1 MEGVVKKIDEKYR
14 KRIMTLTV
22 GNQVQNQ
29 IKSLTNQKRLEDYR
43 LDVPPNAD
51 SSERLPARGERGSTI
66 SYTGQQMSQI
76 ATPNSNMS
84 VSINKSSGAHASRK
98 DPRKL
103 QETVLQPNN
112 QSIAIRNS
120 IIQKIKKRTSS
131 KKSSLSDNS
140 SFSKEQSAARGGN
153 KQPLKTNGNPK
164 EGLQRQIEE
173 RVLHLTLNG
182 AKHNTNLVQIN
193 NYINK
198 AGLRDDINSVE
209 ASDNKSHKNS
219 TSSNNS
225 DLKSINLKN
234 IKKAVSTAQK
244 ETKGLTLEATRL
256 KPEIQAGARQI
267 GRSQFTNQT
276 LLSNIQNKNVLTLT
290 QKLLQKRY
298 KNE

>member
-1 MEGVVKKIDEKYR
+1 
-14 KRIMTLTV
+14 MTLTV
-22 GNQVQNQ
+22 GNQIQNQ
-29 IKSLTNQKRLEDYR
+29 IKSLTNQKRLDDYR
-43 LDVPPNAD
+43 LDIPPNAD
-51 SSERLPARGERGSTI
+51 SADRLPARAERGSPI
-66 SYTGQQMSQI
+66 SYAGQQISQI

-84 VSINKSSGAHASRK
+84 VSINKSNGAYASRK

-103 QETVLQPNN
+103 QETVLQTNN
-112 QSIAIRNS
+112 QSIAFRNS

-131 KKSSLSDNS
+131 KKSSVSDNS
-140 SFSKEQSAARGGN
+140 SVSKEQSAARAGN
-153 KQPLKTNGNPK
+153 KQPLKPNPNPK

-198 AGLRDDINSVE
+198 AGIRDDNNSVE

-234 IKKAVSTAQK
+234 IKKAVSIVNKDAK
-244 ETKGLTLEATRL
+244 SLTLDVNRL
-256 KPEIQAGARQI
+256 KPDIQTGARQL
-267 GRSQFTNQT
+267 GRPQYTNQT

-290 QKLLQKRY
+290 QNLLQKRY